1 MNYISKT
8 TRTTLLFITTLVVSV
23 CSLFVQAQ
31 PSLQAQ
37 SLFQAQA
44 ISQNPTTIQA
54 SSHAQPSAHISDTD
68 TGWLTNP
75 QHPPVQTRLVLTGQ
89 QDRQAKTVTGYLD
102 VKLSGDWKT
111 YWRSPGEGGV
121 APSIKWD
128 NSQNLTN
135 VDWQWPYPKK
145 YELLGVETL
154 GYKGDTVFPMTF
166 HVEDM
171 SKPVMIDATLTL
183 SSCTTICVLTDYHIQ
198 LAFIPSY
205 LQINEDAMFTYAQAL
220 SRVPQASPFIDV
232 TQAIWDAEQ
241 SKLQVTVNN
250 TQGWSTPEI
259 LVDGAEDFTRD
270 YSFKLE
276 EVQHEGNTLTANYR
290 VNSWLGKVN
299 LANHGV
305 LISVKD
311 NNLLAE
317 EATLARSGVIT
328 EALPNT
334 PLSSI
339 FLFALLGGLI
349 LNIMPCVLPV
359 LGMKL
364 SSIVA
369 AQGVERRQIRTQ
381 FLASSF
387 GILTSFWILA
397 GFILVLKLTGS
408 AIGWGVQFQ
417 SPWFLGAMVLVT
429 ALFGANMLG
438 LFEIRLS
445 SGANTWLA
453 SKGDN
458 SLFGHYVQ
466 GMFATL
472 LATPCSAPFLG
483 TAVAFALGADVVTL
497 FAVFTALAIGMAL
510 PWIVV
515 AIFPSIALKL
525 PKPGQWMN
533 VVKIVFGIMMLATS
547 VWLLSLLANHL
558 PIFWV
563 ILIGLVAFIYIMVCV
578 KRVYGNKALALSGAV
593 SLILIAGGLVLG
605 SMTTKHWAT
614 PLPEDLAWQK
624 LSSQAITDH
633 VENGR
638 VVFVDV
644 TADWCVTCK
653 ANKIGV
659 IWQDPV
665 YSMLQSPNVATLKGD
680 WTHPNGSV
688 TEFLRAH
695 GRFGVPFNIVYGPA
709 APEGI
714 PLPVILTDEVVVK
727 AIERASGGVT
737 K

>member
-1 MNYISKT
+1 MNHMKKT
-8 TRTTLLFITTLVVSV
+8 TQAALMLIMTLAL
-23 CSLFVQAQ
+23 SLFSLIAQAQ
-31 PSLQAQ
+31 
-37 SLFQAQA
+37 
-44 ISQNPTTIQA
+44 T
-54 SSHAQPSAHISDTD
+54 TD

-75 QHPPVQTRLVLTGQ
+75 QHPPVQTRFVLTGQ
-89 QDRQAKTVTGYLD
+89 QDPNTNTLTGYLD
-102 VKLSGDWKT
+102 VKLTGDWKT

-121 APSIKWD
+121 APSIDWEK
-128 NSQNLTN
+128 SQNLTK
-135 VDWQWPYPKK
+135 VDWQWPYPQK
-145 YELLGVETL
+145 YELLGIETL
-154 GYKGDTVFPMTF
+154 GYKGDTVFPMTL

-171 SKPVMIDATLTL
+171 NKPVTIDATLTL

-198 LAFIPSY
+198 LSFLPSD
-205 LQINEDAMFTYAQAL
+205 LQVDEGVMFTYAQAV
-220 SRVPQASPFIDV
+220 SSVPQASPFVEV
-232 TQAIWDAEQ
+232 TEANWDANQ
-241 SKLQVTVNN
+241 SKLQIKLTNS
-250 TQGWSTPEI
+250 QGWQKPEV
-259 LVDGAEDFTRD
+259 LVDGVDEATSD

-276 EVQHEGNTLTANYR
+276 GLHQEGNTLTANYL
-290 VNSWLGKVN
+290 VNTWLGDVELDN
-299 LANHGV
+299 Q
-305 LISVKD
+305 SVYVSIKD
-311 NNLLAE
+311 NNLLAQE
-317 EATLARSGVIT
+317 TAQAKAGVIT
-328 EALPNT
+328 EALPSTSLVN
-334 PLSSI
+334 I

-381 FLASSF
+381 FVASSL
-387 GILTSFWILA
+387 GILTSFWLLA
-397 GFILVLKLTGS
+397 GFILVLKLTGN

-417 SPWFLGAMVLVT
+417 SPWFLGLMLLVT
-429 ALFGANMLG
+429 GLFGANMLG

-445 SGANTWLA
+445 SGTNTWLA

-497 FAVFTALAIGMAL
+497 FAIFTALALGMAL
-510 PWIVV
+510 PWILV
-515 AIFPSIALKL
+515 AIFPGIALKL

-547 VWLLSLLANHL
+547 AWLLSLMANHL
-558 PIFWV
+558 PVFWV
-563 ILIGLVAFIYIMVCV
+563 ILIGLVAFIIIMTRV
-578 KRVYGNKALALSGAV
+578 KRIYGNKALAISGTV

-605 SMTTKHWAT
+605 SVTANHWAT
-614 PLPEDLAWQK
+614 PLPQDLAWEK
-624 LSSQAITDH
+624 LSNEAIADH
-633 VENGR
+633 VKNGR

-665 YSMLQSPNVATLKGD
+665 YSLLQSSNVATLKGD

-688 TEFLRAH
+688 TDFLRAH

-714 PLPVILTDEVVVK
+714 PLPVILTDDVVVK
-727 AIERASGGVT
+727 AIEQASGGT
-737 K
+737 IK

>member
-1 MNYISKT
+1 MNHMKKT
-8 TRTTLLFITTLVVSV
+8 TQAALMLIMTLAL
-23 CSLFVQAQ
+23 SLFSLIAQAQ
-31 PSLQAQ
+31 
-37 SLFQAQA
+37 
-44 ISQNPTTIQA
+44 T
-54 SSHAQPSAHISDTD
+54 TD

-75 QHPPVQTRLVLTGQ
+75 QHPPVQTRFVLTGQ
-89 QDRQAKTVTGYLD
+89 QDPNTNTLTGYLD
-102 VKLSGDWKT
+102 VKLTGDWKT

-121 APSIKWD
+121 APSIDWEK
-128 NSQNLTN
+128 SQNLTK
-135 VDWQWPYPKK
+135 VDWQWPYPQK
-145 YELLGVETL
+145 YELLGIETL
-154 GYKGDTVFPMTF
+154 GYKGDTVFPMTL

-171 SKPVMIDATLTL
+171 NKPVTIDATLTL

-198 LAFIPSY
+198 LSFLPSD
-205 LQINEDAMFTYAQAL
+205 LQVDEGVMFTYAQAV
-220 SRVPQASPFIDV
+220 SSVPQASPFVEV
-232 TQAIWDAEQ
+232 TEANWDANQ
-241 SKLQVTVNN
+241 SKLQIKLTNS
-250 TQGWSTPEI
+250 QGWQKPEV
-259 LVDGAEDFTRD
+259 LVDGVDEATSD

-276 EVQHEGNTLTANYR
+276 GLHQEGNTLTANYL
-290 VNSWLGKVN
+290 VNTWLGDVELDN
-299 LANHGV
+299 Q
-305 LISVKD
+305 SVYVSIKD
-311 NNLLAE
+311 NNLLAQE
-317 EATLARSGVIT
+317 TAQAKAGVIT
-328 EALPNT
+328 QTLPSTSLVN
-334 PLSSI
+334 I

-381 FLASSF
+381 FVASSL
-387 GILTSFWILA
+387 GILTSFWLLA
-397 GFILVLKLTGS
+397 GFILVLKLTGN

-417 SPWFLGAMVLVT
+417 SPWFLGLMLLVT
-429 ALFGANMLG
+429 GLFGANMLG

-445 SGANTWLA
+445 SGTNTWLA

-497 FAVFTALAIGMAL
+497 FAIFTALALGMAL
-510 PWIVV
+510 PWILV
-515 AIFPSIALKL
+515 AIFPGIALKL

-547 VWLLSLLANHL
+547 AWLLSLMANHL
-558 PIFWV
+558 PVFWV
-563 ILIGLVAFIYIMVCV
+563 ILIGLVAFIVIMAGV
-578 KRVYGNKALALSGAV
+578 KRIYGNKALAISGTV

-605 SMTTKHWAT
+605 SVTANHWAT
-614 PLPEDLAWQK
+614 PLPQDLAWEK
-624 LSSQAITDH
+624 LSNEAIADH
-633 VENGR
+633 VKNGR

-665 YSMLQSPNVATLKGD
+665 YSLLQSPNVATLKGD

-688 TEFLRAH
+688 TDFLRAH

-714 PLPVILTDEVVVK
+714 PLPVILTDDVVVK
-727 AIERASGGVT
+727 AIEQASGGT
-737 K
+737 IK

>member
-1 MNYISKT
+1 MNHMKKT
-8 TRTTLLFITTLVVSV
+8 TQAALMLIMTLAL
-23 CSLFVQAQ
+23 SLFSLIAQAQ
-31 PSLQAQ
+31 
-37 SLFQAQA
+37 
-44 ISQNPTTIQA
+44 T
-54 SSHAQPSAHISDTD
+54 TD

-75 QHPPVQTRLVLTGQ
+75 QHPPVQTRFVLTGQ
-89 QDRQAKTVTGYLD
+89 QDPNTNTLTGYLD
-102 VKLSGDWKT
+102 VKLTGDWKT

-121 APSIKWD
+121 APSIDWEK
-128 NSQNLTN
+128 SQNLTK
-135 VDWQWPYPKK
+135 VDWQWPYPQK
-145 YELLGVETL
+145 YELLGIETL
-154 GYKGDTVFPMTF
+154 GYKGDTVFPMTL

-171 SKPVMIDATLTL
+171 NKPVTIDATLTL

-198 LAFIPSY
+198 LSFLPSD
-205 LQINEDAMFTYAQAL
+205 LQVDEGVMFTYAQAV
-220 SRVPQASPFIDV
+220 SSVPQASPFVEV
-232 TQAIWDAEQ
+232 TEANWDANQ
-241 SKLQVTVNN
+241 SKLQIKLTNS
-250 TQGWSTPEI
+250 QGWQKPEV
-259 LVDGAEDFTRD
+259 LVDGVDEATSD

-276 EVQHEGNTLTANYR
+276 GLHQEGNTLTANYL
-290 VNSWLGKVN
+290 VNTWLGDVELDN
-299 LANHGV
+299 Q
-305 LISVKD
+305 SVYVSIKD
-311 NNLLAE
+311 NNLLAQE
-317 EATLARSGVIT
+317 TAQAKAGVIT
-328 EALPNT
+328 QTLPSTSLVN
-334 PLSSI
+334 I

-369 AQGVERRQIRTQ
+369 AQGVARRQIRTQ
-381 FLASSF
+381 FVASSL
-387 GILTSFWILA
+387 GILTSFWLLA
-397 GFILVLKLTGS
+397 GFILVLKLTGN

-417 SPWFLGAMVLVT
+417 SPWFLGLMLLVT
-429 ALFGANMLG
+429 GLFGANMLG

-445 SGANTWLA
+445 SGTNTWLA

-458 SLFGHYVQ
+458 SLLGHYVQ

-497 FAVFTALAIGMAL
+497 FAIFTALALGMAL
-510 PWIVV
+510 PWILV
-515 AIFPSIALKL
+515 AIFPGIALKL

-547 VWLLSLLANHL
+547 AWLLSLMANHL
-558 PIFWV
+558 PVFWV
-563 ILIGLVAFIYIMVCV
+563 ILIGLIAFIVIMTRV
-578 KRVYGNKALALSGAV
+578 KRIYGNKALAISGTV

-605 SMTTKHWAT
+605 SATANHWAT
-614 PLPEDLAWQK
+614 PLPEDLAWEK
-624 LSSQAITDH
+624 LSNEAIADH
-633 VENGR
+633 VKNGR

-665 YSMLQSPNVATLKGD
+665 YSLLQSPNVATLKGD

-688 TEFLRAH
+688 TDFLRAH

-714 PLPVILTDEVVVK
+714 PLPVILTDDVVVK
-727 AIERASGGVT
+727 AIEQASGGT
-737 K
+737 IK

>member
-1 MNYISKT
+1 MNHMKKT
-8 TRTTLLFITTLVVSV
+8 TQAALMLIMTLAL
-23 CSLFVQAQ
+23 SLFSLFAQAQ
-31 PSLQAQ
+31 
-37 SLFQAQA
+37 
-44 ISQNPTTIQA
+44 T
-54 SSHAQPSAHISDTD
+54 TD

-75 QHPPVQTRLVLTGQ
+75 QHPPVQTRFVLTGQ
-89 QDRQAKTVTGYLD
+89 QDPNTNTITGYLD
-102 VKLSGDWKT
+102 VKLTGDWKT

-121 APSIKWD
+121 APSIDWEK
-128 NSQNLTN
+128 SQNLTK
-135 VDWQWPYPKK
+135 VDWQWPYPQK
-145 YELLGVETL
+145 YELLGIETL
-154 GYKGDTVFPMTF
+154 GYKGDTVFPMTL

-171 SKPVMIDATLTL
+171 NKLATIDATLTL

-198 LAFIPSY
+198 LSFLPSD
-205 LQINEDAMFTYAQAL
+205 LQVDEGVMFTYAQAV
-220 SRVPQASPFIDV
+220 SSVPQASPFVEV
-232 TQAIWDAEQ
+232 TEANWDANQ
-241 SKLQVTVNN
+241 SKLQIKLTNS
-250 TQGWSTPEI
+250 QGWQKPEV
-259 LVDGAEDFTRD
+259 LVDGVDENTSD
-270 YSFKLE
+270 YSFKLLGLH
-276 EVQHEGNTLTANYR
+276 QEGNTLTANYK
-290 VNSWLGKVN
+290 VNTWLGDVELDN
-299 LANHGV
+299 Q
-305 LISVKD
+305 SVFVSIKD
-311 NNLLAE
+311 SNLLAE
-317 EATLARSGVIT
+317 EVAPVKTGLIT
-328 EALPNT
+328 ETLPST
-334 PLSSI
+334 SLVSI

-381 FLASSF
+381 FIASSL

-417 SPWFLGAMVLVT
+417 SPWFLGLMLLVT
-429 ALFGANMLG
+429 GLFGANMLG

-445 SGANTWLA
+445 SGTNTWLA

-458 SLFGHYVQ
+458 SLLGHYVQ

-497 FAVFTALAIGMAL
+497 FAIFTALALGMAL
-510 PWIVV
+510 PWILV
-515 AIFPSIALKL
+515 AIFPGIALKL

-547 VWLLSLLANHL
+547 AWLLSLMANHL
-558 PIFWV
+558 PVFWV
-563 ILIGLVAFIYIMVCV
+563 ILIGLVAFIAIMACV
-578 KRVYGNKALALSGAV
+578 KRIYGNKALAISGTV

-605 SMTTKHWAT
+605 SVTANHWAT
-614 PLPEDLAWQK
+614 PLPEDLAWEK
-624 LSSQAITDH
+624 LSNEAIADH
-633 VENGR
+633 LKNGR

-665 YSMLQSPNVATLKGD
+665 YSLLQSPNVATLKGD

-688 TEFLRAH
+688 TDFLRAH

-714 PLPVILTDEVVVK
+714 PLPVILTDDVVVK
-727 AIERASGGVT
+727 AIEQASGGAI